1 MRRSV
6 SAKRQ
11 REGAPDAGL
20 SKARVVLEAIH
31 IADREGVEA
40 LSMRRLA
47 STLGAGAMSLYHY
60 VASKDELLDA
70 MIDVVFSEIELPD
83 MVADWKTAMRDRS
96 CSARDVLGRHP
107 WAVAIIESRTAPGPA
122 NLRHREAVAACLR
135 RAGFSVVMATHANW
149 LLDSYVYGYVLQIAS
164 LPFDTADELVE
175 MIDEVYLPQISPV
188 EFPYLNES
196 ATELQAAGYDPSKE
210 FGFGL
215 DLILAALDPLRSS

>member
-1 MRRSV
+1 M

-83 MVADWKTAMRDRS
+83 MGADWQTAMRDRS
-96 CSARDVLGRHP
+96 CSARDVGRSP
-107 WAVAIIESRTAPGPA
+107 SSSRAPHQA
-122 NLRHREAVAACLR
+122 
-135 RAGFSVVMATHANW
+135 
-149 LLDSYVYGYVLQIAS
+149 
-164 LPFDTADELVE
+164 LPT
-175 MIDEVYLPQISPV
+175 
-188 EFPYLNES
+188 S
-196 ATELQAAGYDPSKE
+196 ATARRWPRA
-210 FGFGL
+210 
-215 DLILAALDPLRSS
+215 

>member
-1 MRRSV
+1 MT
-6 SAKRQ
+6 AKRQ

-83 MVADWKTAMRDRS
+83 MGADWQTAMRDRS

-107 WAVAIIESRTAPGPA
+107 WAVAIIESRMAMQASMHAWQASAHILQTGLMSAFAMHMSMHSWHIAMHASSIDIMTAGVMPCIRIMARIIVWHMSAQFMHAGA
-122 NLRHREAVAACLR
+122 QSIICVEQIVQAC
-135 RAGFSVVMATHANW
+135 S
-149 LLDSYVYGYVLQIAS
+149 
-164 LPFDTADELVE
+164 
-175 MIDEVYLPQISPV
+175 
-188 EFPYLNES
+188 
-196 ATELQAAGYDPSKE
+196 QAAQ
-210 FGFGL
+210 
-215 DLILAALDPLRSS
+215 AAMQALQPTQVLRSMTMA